1 MEKVLQRYNI
11 TVEHGLTTDEA
22 EARRELAGHYN
33 TVDPPVQC
41 PAWICC
47 LLPCIKHIPSMKAY
61 KQIAAEDAE
70 VRRNGQWIRYDASSL
85 VQGDIIRL
93 EEGDIVPADCLV
105 LFLEPGCS
113 ELLVDHRLV
122 TGQEKPVSA
131 RGPTN
136 ASHMSISSSSS
147 SSSSSSGGLPGV
159 SDLVGVELFWGA
171 RVVLGS
177 CVAICTAVG
186 PQTRVARLIATKHF
200 PATAE
205 SFAATF
211 ASRTDAVS
219 DNVIGDEEA
228 GVLLVRTSNAHS

>member
-1 MEKVLQRYNI
+1 MDKVLQRYNV

-22 EARRELAGHYN
+22 EARRESAGHYN

-131 RGPTN
+131 RAPTD
-136 ASHMSISSSSS
+136 SSRMSSSSS
-147 SSSSSSGGLPGV
+147 SSNNNELPGA
-159 SDLVGVELFWGA
+159 SPSLVGIELFWGA

-205 SFAATF
+205 SFATTF
-211 ASRTDAVS
+211 ASGAEMMGA
-219 DNVIGDEEA
+219 DNAFVGDEEA
-228 GVLLVRTSNAHS
+228 GMLLVRTSNSHS

>member
-1 MEKVLQRYNI
+1 MDEVLQRYNV

-22 EARRELAGHYN
+22 EARRESAGHYN

-131 RGPTN
+131 RATSN
-136 ASHMSISSSSS
+136 SRHMSSSSNEP
-147 SSSSSSGGLPGV
+147 PGV
-159 SDLVGVELFWGA
+159 SGLVGIELFWGA

-177 CVAICTAVG
+177 CMAICTAVG
-186 PQTRVARLIATKHF
+186 PQTTVARLIALKRF
-200 PATAE
+200 PATVE

-211 ASRTDAVS
+211 GSGADVVGS
-219 DNVIGDEEA
+219 DNAANDEEA
-228 GVLLVRTSNAHS
+228 GMLLVRTSNAPS